1 VRVRTV
7 LAFSAIFIVWGST
20 YLAIKYAVAE
30 IPPLLTAGVRHLIAG
45 SVMLLWAWS
54 RGHRASAEEWRHSAV
69 VGALF
74 FLIGH
79 GTLHWAEQFVPSGVA
94 ALLIA
99 TEPVWIALLLAMTG
113 QAGLRLRGVA
123 GLLVGIAGV
132 WVVVGMDPASG
143 TSPLGALIVVVGAIS
158 WSAGVVYSQRAPLP
172 RDATMRTATTLLT
185 GAVLTLGASIAA
197 GEVGAVRAPSLLAI
211 ASLAYLIVFGSIV
224 AFTAYFWLLE
234 RYSAT
239 LVATHTFVNP
249 AVAVILGWAIG
260 GEAMS
265 ASLVLGLMLIGS
277 SIALLRE
284 GEREDRAPEGESVGS
299 LRPDS
304 GRRGDP

>member
-30 IPPLLTAGVRHLIAG
+30 MPPLLTAGVRHLVAG

-54 RGHRASAEEWRHSAV
+54 KGQRATAEEWRHSAV

-79 GTLHWAEQFVPSGVA
+79 GTLHWAERFVPSGVA

-99 TEPVWIALLLAMTG
+99 TEPVWIAVLLAMTG
-113 QAGLRLRGVA
+113 RAPLRARSVA
-123 GLLVGIAGV
+123 GLLAGLAGV
-132 WVVVGMDPASG
+132 WVVVGVSPASG
-143 TSPLGALIVVVGAIS
+143 TGPLGASVVIMGAIS

-172 RDATMRTATTLLT
+172 PDATMRTATTLLT
-185 GAVLTLGASIAA
+185 GAVLTLGISAA
-197 GEVGAVRAPSLLAI
+197 TGELGQARVPSLLAI

-224 AFTAYFWLLE
+224 SFTAYFWLLE

-249 AVAVILGWAIG
+249 VVAVILGWAIG
-260 GEAMS
+260 GERMS
-265 ASLVLGLMLIGS
+265 ASLVLGLGLIAS

-284 GEREDRAPEGESVGS
+284 AERGGQNETSAAPAIVGTPKS
-299 LRPDS
+299 QREI
-304 GRRGDP
+304 

>member
-30 IPPLLTAGVRHLIAG
+30 MPPLLTAGIRHLVAG

-54 RGHRASAEEWRHSAV
+54 KGQRASAEEWRHSAV

-79 GTLHWAEQFVPSGVA
+79 GTLHWAERFVPSGVA

-99 TEPVWIALLLAMTG
+99 TEPVWIALLLAMSG
-113 QAGLRLRGVA
+113 GAPLRRRSVA
-123 GLLVGIAGV
+123 GLLVGLAGV
-132 WVVVGMDPASG
+132 WVVVGVDPAGG
-143 TSPLGALIVVVGAIS
+143 TRPLGAFTVIVGAIS

-172 RDATMRTATTLLT
+172 RDAAMRTATTLLT
-185 GAVLTLGASIAA
+185 GAALTLGISTATGEL
-197 GEVGAVRAPSLLAI
+197 GEVRVPSFLAI

-249 AVAVILGWAIG
+249 VVAVILGWAIG

-265 ASLVLGLMLIGS
+265 ASLVLGLVLIAS

-284 GEREDRAPEGESVGS
+284 AERGGQNEGSAAPAVAGTPE
-299 LRPDS
+299 S
-304 GRRGDP
+304 GREI

>member
-1 VRVRTV
+1 VRVRTI
-7 LAFSAIFIVWGST
+7 LALSAIFIVWGST

-30 IPPLLTAGVRHLIAG
+30 LPALWTAGVRHIVAG
-45 SVMLLWAWS
+45 SLMLLWAWS
-54 RGHRASAEEWRHSAV
+54 KGQRASVQEWRHSAV

-79 GTLHWAEQFVPSGVA
+79 GTLHWAERFVPSGVA

-113 QAGLRLRGVA
+113 QGRLGLRSLG
-123 GLLVGIAGV
+123 GLLLGLLGV
-132 WVVVGMDPASG
+132 WVVVGVDPASG
-143 TSPLGALIVVVGAIS
+143 TSPLGTILVVVSAIA

-172 RDATMRTATTLLT
+172 PDATIRTATTLLT
-185 GAVLTLGASIAA
+185 GAALTLGASAA
-197 GEVGAVRAPSLLAI
+197 VGEFGEVRVPSFLAI
-211 ASLAYLIVFGSIV
+211 ASLAYLIVFGSIL

-239 LVATHTFVNP
+239 LVATHTYVNP

-260 GEAMS
+260 GEGLS
-265 ASLVLGLMLIGS
+265 ASLVGGLVLIAA
-277 SIALLRE
+277 SIAMVRDAEPPSGKERSPAPAFARSNE
-284 GEREDRAPEGESVGS
+284 GRSEV
-299 LRPDS
+299 
-304 GRRGDP
+304 

>member
-1 VRVRTV
+1 MRVRTV
-7 LAFSAIFIVWGST
+7 LAFSAIFVVWGST

-45 SVMLLWAWS
+45 SIMLLWAYS
-54 RGHRASAEEWRHSAV
+54 KGQRASVIEWGHSAV

-74 FLIGH
+74 FLVGH
-79 GTLHWAEQFVPSGVA
+79 GTLHWAERFVPSGVA

-113 QAGLRLRGVA
+113 RARLRSRSLG
-123 GLLVGIAGV
+123 GLLLGLIGVG
-132 WVVVGMDPASG
+132 VVVGVDPASG
-143 TSPLGALIVVVGAIS
+143 TSPLGTITVVVGAIA

-172 RDATMRTATTLLT
+172 PDATMRTATTLLT
-185 GAVLTLGASIAA
+185 GAALTLGVSGAA
-197 GEVGAVRAPSLLAI
+197 GEFGHVRMPSFLAI
-211 ASLAYLIVFGSIV
+211 ASLAYLIVFGSIL

-249 AVAVILGWAIG
+249 AVAVVLGWAIG

-265 ASLVLGLMLIGS
+265 ASLIVGLVLIAA
-277 SIALLRE
+277 SIALVRDGE
-284 GEREDRAPEGESVGS
+284 PRGERESSAAPAIAGS
-299 LRPDS
+299 NGGDS
-304 GRRGDP
+304 RV

>member
-30 IPPLLTAGVRHLIAG
+30 MPPLMTAGVRHLVAG
-45 SVMLLWAWS
+45 SLMLLWAWS
-54 RGHRASAEEWRHSAV
+54 KGHRATAQEWRHSAV

-79 GTLHWAEQFVPSGVA
+79 GTLHWAERFVASGVA

-113 QAGLRLRGVA
+113 QGGLQPRSAA
-123 GLLVGIAGV
+123 GLLAGLAGV
-132 WVVVGMDPASG
+132 WVVMGAETASG
-143 TSPLGALIVVVGAIS
+143 TSPLAAFAVVVGAIA

-172 RDATMRTATTLLT
+172 ANAMMRTATTLLT
-185 GAVLTLGASIAA
+185 GAALTLGASAAA
-197 GEVGAVRAPSLLAI
+197 GEIEHVRAPSLLAI

-249 AVAVILGWAIG
+249 AVAVMLGWAIG

-265 ASLVLGLMLIGS
+265 PSLVLGLVLIAS
-277 SIALLRE
+277 SVALLRE
-284 GEREDRAPEGESVGS
+284 AETGSQNQASAPAVAATPEN
-299 LRPDS
+299 
-304 GRRGDP
+304 RRQI

>member
-1 VRVRTV
+1 LPVRTV

-30 IPPLLTAGVRHLIAG
+30 IPPLLTAGVRHLVAG
-45 SVMLLWAWS
+45 SIMLLWAS
-54 RGHRASAEEWRHSAV
+54 SKGQRASLEEWRHSAV

-79 GTLHWAEQFVPSGVA
+79 GTLHWAERFVPSGVA

-99 TEPVWIALLLAMTG
+99 TEPVWIAVLLAMTG
-113 QAGLRLRGVA
+113 RARLRSRSIG
-123 GLLVGIAGV
+123 GLLLGLLGV
-132 WVVVGMDPASG
+132 WVVVGGDPAGG
-143 TSPLGALIVVVGAIS
+143 TSPLGTITVVVGAIA

-172 RDATMRTATTLLT
+172 ADATMRAATTLLT
-185 GAVLTLGASIAA
+185 GAALILGASALA
-197 GEVGAVRAPSLLAI
+197 GEFGQVRMPSFLAI
-211 ASLAYLIVFGSIV
+211 ASLAYLIVFGSIF

-260 GEAMS
+260 GEAIS
-265 ASLVLGLMLIGS
+265 ASLILGLALIAV
-277 SIALLRE
+277 SIALVGDGEPRVEKE
-284 GEREDRAPEGESVGS
+284 GKEEQWQPT
-299 LRPDS
+299 P
-304 GRRGDP
+304 

>member
-7 LAFSAIFIVWGST
+7 LAFSAIFVVWGST

-30 IPPLLTAGVRHLIAG
+30 MPPLLTAGVRHLTAG
-45 SVMLLWAWS
+45 SIILLWAYAKG
-54 RGHRASAEEWRHSAV
+54 RRASVEEWGHSAV

-79 GTLHWAEQFVPSGVA
+79 GTLHWAERFVPSGVA

-99 TEPVWIALLLAMTG
+99 TEPVWIALLMAMTG
-113 QAGLRLRGVA
+113 QARLRSRSLG
-123 GLLVGIAGV
+123 GLLLGLFGV
-132 WVVVGMDPASG
+132 WVVVGVDPASG
-143 TSPLGALIVVVGAIS
+143 TTLLGTITVVVSAIA

-172 RDATMRTATTLLT
+172 PDATMRTATTLLT
-185 GAVLTLGASIAA
+185 GAALTLGVSGAA
-197 GEVGAVRAPSLLAI
+197 GEFGQVRMPSFLAI
-211 ASLAYLIVFGSIV
+211 ASLAYLIVFGSIL

-249 AVAVILGWAIG
+249 AVAVVLGWAIG

-265 ASLVLGLMLIGS
+265 ASLIVGLVLIAA
-277 SIALLRE
+277 SIALVRD
-284 GEREDRAPEGESVGS
+284 GEPSGQKGRTAVPAIAGS
-299 LRPDS
+299 DGGRS
-304 GRRGDP
+304 GV

>member
-30 IPPLLTAGVRHLIAG
+30 MPPLLTAGVRHLVAG

-54 RGHRASAEEWRHSAV
+54 KGHRASAEEWRHSAV

-79 GTLHWAEQFVPSGVA
+79 GTLHWAERFVPSGVA

-99 TEPVWIALLLAMTG
+99 TEPVWIAVLLAMTG
-113 QAGLRLRGVA
+113 QGRLRARSVA
-123 GLLVGIAGV
+123 GLLVGLAGV
-132 WVVVGMDPASG
+132 WVVVGADPASG
-143 TSPLGALIVVVGAIS
+143 TSPLGAFTVVLGAIS

-172 RDATMRTATTLLT
+172 PDATMRTATTLLT
-185 GAVLTLGASIAA
+185 GAVLTLGVSVAA
-197 GEVGAVRAPSLLAI
+197 GEVGEVRAPSFLAI

-249 AVAVILGWAIG
+249 VVAVVLGWAIG

-265 ASLVLGLMLIGS
+265 ASLVLGLVLIAS

-284 GEREDRAPEGESVGS
+284 NERGSQNEESAAPAVVGTPESQ
-299 LRPDS
+299 REI
-304 GRRGDP
+304 